1 MPQIVVTAGNG
12 ISARAGHEVLR
23 ERVAASDLESELFVS
38 HLVERIEWA
47 LADADSIEARR
58 GTVPTQAGGSP
69 ESSSRS
75 PRPTRSQPKVA

>member
-23 ERVAASDLESELFVS
+23 ERVVSSDLESELFVS

-58 GTVPTQAGGSP
+58 GAAAAQAGG
-69 ESSSRS
+69 SSSRS
-75 PRPTRSQPKVA
+75 PRPTRSQPKAA